1 MPKAKGDI
9 YSFRFRLQPRDVH
22 EARRIAL
29 FIKDA
34 LRQHGLKLIN
44 LQKEANNEHV
54 VDLAEGRKA

>member
-9 YSFRFRLQPRDVH
+9 YTFRFRLQPREVH

-34 LRQHGLKLIN
+34 LRQHGLKLVN
-44 LQKEANNEHV
+44 LEKESHNPPITGKGAT
-54 VDLAEGRKA
+54 